1 MMRFTSKDL
10 MMDVLPAAKRFN
22 PGLVLCGQATAG
34 GREGGDGDDE
44 LDECGQATATGP
56 GGGPDSFTPAEAG
69 LALLRQQLHQTQQLH
84 QS

>member
-1 MMRFTSKDL
+1 MRFTSRDL

-34 GREGGDGDDE
+34 GGGREGDEDDG
-44 LDECGQATATGP
+44 LECGQATTGAEP
-56 GGGPDSFTPAEAG
+56 KEIMPTEAG